1 MLPREFIKEL
11 IQGKK
16 YDDIGLLHRLPV
28 VHLGLY
34 AYINFNITLNL
45 CEVSTLHCGIKRLDL
60 VQFLLPGQSQ
70 NKSAGASRQISVFQ
84 PG

>member
-45 CEVSTLHCGIKRLDL
+45 CEVSTLHCRIKSLGDG
-60 VQFLLPGQSQ
+60 VGPGPVPPTWAESKQKCGGVKT
-70 NKSAGASRQISVFQ
+70 N
-84 PG
+84 